1 MRICIPERYSTNKLL
16 DTTLEDDFPQD
27 NRHTERLPFHPMCF
41 QFFREQLFYLERV
54 KYVAEKV
61 KAGNSSQVSPFLTLC
76 GNPTIQIS
84 VGQKLETIFVWS
96 ST

>member
-1 MRICIPERYSTNKLL
+1 
-16 DTTLEDDFPQD
+16 
-27 NRHTERLPFHPMCF
+27 MCS

-54 KYVAEKV
+54 KCVASVVGTAERV

-76 GNPTIQIS
+76 GNPTIQIYE
-84 VGQKLETIFVWS
+84 GQKLETIFVWN